1 VRRLLLAVLCPLL
14 LLTACGGSG
23 GSSGSLPRVHGDF
36 GSKPTLDFPS
46 GTPSK
51 TLQAKI
57 LTDGSGTEVK
67 KGDLLVADYL
77 GQIWKGK
84 VFDNSYDRK
93 QPAAFPIGVGKVI
106 AGWDE
111 SLVGVKTGSRVLMV
125 IPPDKGYG
133 KDGNTQAGIKGND
146 TLVFVVDVI
155 GAYGKDAGAQRDAAP
170 QPAPSG
176 GPQVSGALD
185 GEPKVTVPKG
195 ATPPKKAAATVLA
208 KGTGAP
214 VKDGGLLV
222 VQFAAVDWTGKLL
235 QSTWQV
241 GQPTALPVGGEQK
254 GGPLDSLVGIP
265 LGSRVL
271 LEVPAQDAS
280 KATTESTA
288 IVLDLVAELGTGS

>member
-1 VRRLLLAVLCPLL
+1 MRRFLLALLCPLL
-14 LLTACGGSG
+14 VLTACGGSG
-23 GSSGSLPRVHGDF
+23 GSGALPTVKGDY
-36 GSKPTLDFPS
+36 GSKPTIDFPS
-46 GTPSK
+46 GSPSK

-57 LTDGSGTEVK
+57 LKTGSGSEVK

-106 AGWDE
+106 AGWDD

-125 IPPDKGYG
+125 IPPNKGYG
-133 KDGNTQAGIKGND
+133 KDGNSQAGIKGND

-155 GAYGKDAGAQRDAAP
+155 GAYSKDAGAQQDAKP
-170 QPAPSG
+170 QPAPSS
-176 GPQVSGALD
+176 GPQVSGALS

-195 ATPPKKAAATVLA
+195 TAPPKKVTSAVLD

-222 VQFAAVDWTGKLL
+222 VQYTAVDWTGKTL
-235 QSTWQV
+235 QSTWQI
-241 GQPTALPVGGEQK
+241 GQPTAVPVGGAQK
-254 GGPLDSLVGIP
+254 GGPLDALVGVP

-280 KATTESTA
+280 KASTDSTA
-288 IVLDLVAELGTGS
+288 IVLDLIAELGTTG